1 MLRFLKP
8 SLRTSI
14 FRNYCNQTAFYD
26 IPQRYRNAFYLA
38 NAPLFDYTNWFVHNA
53 YTVCFPSLVK
63 ELLQTEKQIGN
74 VEAEKR
80 IVEVINC
87 LEPCESLIDVNFP
100 IKRSN
105 GRREVVR
112 GFRAMHNLQL
122 YNTPC
127 LGGMRICSDLNKDHV
142 RSFSILSTFKHACLG
157 IEMSGAHGGLK
168 ISGIDYDTTEL
179 KDIVVSYGRELAKKG
194 FLGSYVDVIEPDLY
208 CSSKEME
215 WIAQEVAENAADGLA
230 CAVGKPW
237 SVGGI
242 EIYDKCLAHG
252 VLYALKLL
260 LSEKKIM
267 SEIEMD
273 GGISGKTFIIQGL
286 GDGAI
291 CVGVKEHD
299 AFVYMED
306 GIPVKELLDYKNGND
321 SIQEFN
327 KYTRPGT
334 MDEIY
339 LEPCDILIFAA
350 THRSL
355 QCYVA
360 ENVQAKIVVEA
371 AYAPITPT
379 AHKVLLARKRVV
391 LPDIFAGCGASVTS
405 YLEYVRNL
413 QQVPDNMLISRLAN
427 LSLTGAHIDFI
438 NVNDEAKIKNV
449 LESMMK
455 KSYEQILSIMEEYKL
470 GLDIR
475 TAAYINAIR
484 KIFNKIIHAKKY

>member
-1 MLRFLKP
+1 MLRFLKQ
-8 SLRTSI
+8 SLKIPI
-14 FRNYCNQTAFYD
+14 FRNYSNQTAFYD

-38 NAPLFDYTNWFVHNA
+38 NAPLFDYTNWFVHRA
-53 YTVCFPSLVK
+53 YTVCFPSLVQD
-63 ELLQTEKQIGN
+63 LLHTDKSLGN
-74 VEAEKR
+74 ANAEKK
-80 IVEVINC
+80 IVEIINC

-105 GRREVVR
+105 GEREVVR

-127 LGGMRICSDLNKDHV
+127 LGGMRICSDLSKDHV
-142 RSFSILSTFKHACLG
+142 RTFSVLSTFKHACLG
-157 IEMSGAHGGLK
+157 IDMSGAHGGLK
-168 ISGIDYDTTEL
+168 ISGFDYNPGEL
-179 KDIVVSYGRELAKKG
+179 KDIVVSYGKELAKRG

-215 WIAQEVAENAADGLA
+215 WIAQEFAENTQDGLA

-237 SVGGI
+237 TAGGI

-252 VLYALKLL
+252 VLYALELL
-260 LSEKKIM
+260 LNEEKIM
-267 SEIEMD
+267 SEIELD
-273 GGISGKTFIIQGL
+273 GNIAGKTFIIQGL
-286 GDGAI
+286 GKIGGQIALALTQAGAI

-299 AFVYMED
+299 AFIYMED
-306 GIPVKELLDYKNGND
+306 GIPVKELLDYKHRND

-405 YLEYVRNL
+405 YLEYVKNL
-413 QQVPDNMLISRLAN
+413 QHSPDNMLISR
-427 LSLTGAHIDFI
+427 
-438 NVNDEAKIKNV
+438 
-449 LESMMK
+449 
-455 KSYEQILSIMEEYKL
+455 
-470 GLDIR
+470 
-475 TAAYINAIR
+475 
-484 KIFNKIIHAKKY
+484 